1 MPKEKNTKNKNNE
14 GEQTPQEKPEQN
26 DGIPSIAISIEEYDA
41 LQTQLADLKSQS
53 EEYLNGLQR
62 ERADFANYKRRI
74 DQESINTYQN
84 ALADI
89 VKVFLL
95 VADDLDRAIANQPD
109 NENCKVW
116 INGIELISKKLVRT
130 LENQGIQK
138 VEVNP
143 GDEFDPNLYEAVTH
157 EEHDKYSNGQVIAVL
172 TPGYKI
178 KDRIIRPA
186 TVRVAK

>member
-1 MPKEKNTKNKNNE
+1 MPKEKNTKNKNKE
-14 GEQTPQEKPEQN
+14 GEQTPQENSVQN
-26 DGIPSIAISIEEYDA
+26 EGVPSIAMSIEEYDA

-74 DQESINTYQN
+74 DQESLNTYQN

-95 VADDLDRAIANQPD
+95 VSDDLDRALANRPED
-109 NENCKVW
+109 ETCKPWVD
-116 INGIELISKKLVRT
+116 GVELISKKLMRA
-130 LENQGIQK
+130 LLNQG
-138 VEVNP
+138 VEKLVVNP
-143 GDEFDPNLYEAVTH
+143 GDAFDPNLFEAVTH
-157 EEHDKYSNGQVIAVL
+157 EEHDEYSNGQVIEVL

-178 KDRIIRPA
+178 KERIIRPA

>member
-1 MPKEKNTKNKNNE
+1 MPKEKNTKNKNKE
-14 GEQTPQEKPEQN
+14 GEQTPQENPVQN
-26 DGIPSIAISIEEYDA
+26 EGVPSIAMSIEEYDA

-74 DQESINTYQN
+74 DQESLNTYQN

-89 VKVFLL
+89 VKVFLS
-95 VADDLDRAIANQPD
+95 VSDDLDRALANRPGD
-109 NENCKVW
+109 EVCKPWVD
-116 INGIELISKKLVRT
+116 GIELISKKLMRSLV
-130 LENQGIQK
+130 NQGIQK
-138 VEVNP
+138 LEVNP
-143 GDEFDPNLYEAVTH
+143 GDAFDPNLFEAVTH
-157 EEHDKYSNGQVIAVL
+157 EEHEDYSNGQVIEVL

-178 KDRIIRPA
+178 KERIIRPA